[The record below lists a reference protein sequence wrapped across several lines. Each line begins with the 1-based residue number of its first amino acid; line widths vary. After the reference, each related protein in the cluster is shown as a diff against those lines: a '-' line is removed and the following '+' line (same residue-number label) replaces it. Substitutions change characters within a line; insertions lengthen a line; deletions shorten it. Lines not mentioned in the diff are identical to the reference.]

1 MRHAPALYAR
11 VFGPIVS
18 LLLLSVPAHA
28 DDLSQVVDRYL
39 SWRGGAAFENLTSV
53 HEKGDLRDGGLQGH
67 GELWAERG
75 GRSRMDTDLGP
86 LKQTQ
91 TVDGASSW
99 DISPSEQLET
109 LSLADHLSNF
119 RSVALQ
125 FSDVMRGRGGAKVAL
140 AGTETRD
147 GRAWAVVRI
156 GFGDEDVYDAFIDP
170 STGELGGFRIMEDR
184 QSRFEHYGDWRWLQ
198 GVRMPFLHTTDDDTR
213 EVLTTIELNR
223 PLPPRLLR
231 RPTLPRKATF
241 RDGSTSTGWIK
252 FELFGGNRIF
262 FPVKVDGRTTMAL
275 LDSGATVSSVD
286 KAWAKSI
293 GLASQGGFAGAG
305 TGGVDTFGFVHG
317 VDVDIGNLRLDK
329 LTIGSFD
336 FSRVAKSIGRPV
348 PFVLGDEV
356 FNELLVDID
365 FAHQRIAFRELPA
378 PNASEAG
385 VEVPLWR
392 VKDRAVPVSIEG
404 APSVP
409 FEFDIGSGSPL
420 QIFPSFEAKHHLL
433 DTRPTSQTWFGGVGG
448 YSPMKVAEVRRF
460 DFAGVKFPAAPAVFT
475 PDIRSGA
482 NSNVVQGN
490 LGLPVYARFHLLIDF
505 AHDRLWATPNAA
517 ADATP
522 FPKDRLG
529 LYMTPKANLLE
540 VSLVSPGSPAARS
553 GLKKGDSVATI
564 NGLPASA
571 WTPTALRSLREE
583 PAGSGVTVVL
593 ATGDVRRMVRTDFY

>member
-1 MRHAPALYAR
+1 MEAR
-11 VFGPIVS
+11 KSRWP
-18 LLLLSVPAHA
+18 
-28 DDLSQVVDRYL
+28 
-39 SWRGGAAFENLTSV
+39 
-53 HEKGDLRDGGLQGH
+53 
-67 GELWAERG
+67 ER
-75 GRSRMDTDLGP
+75 
-86 LKQTQ
+86 K
-91 TVDGASSW
+91 
-99 DISPSEQLET
+99 
-109 LSLADHLSNF
+109 
-119 RSVALQ
+119 
-125 FSDVMRGRGGAKVAL
+125 
-140 AGTETRD
+140 TRD

-156 GFGDEDVYDAFIDP
+156 GFGDDDTYDAFIDP

-241 RDGSTSTGWIK
+241 RDGSTSTGWIR

-317 VDVDIGNLRLDK
+317 VDVDVGNLRLDK

-378 PNASEAG
+378 ADASRAG
-385 VEVPLWR
+385 VEVPLRR
-392 VKDRAVPVSIEG
+392 VKNRAVPVSIEG

-420 QIFPSFEAKHHLL
+420 QIFPSFEAEHHLL

-460 DFAGVKFPAAPAVFT
+460 DFAGVEFPAAPAVFT

-490 LGLPVYARFHLLIDF
+490 LGLPVFARFHLLIDF
-505 AHDRLWATPNAA
+505 AHDRPMG
-517 ADATP
+517 DAECGSRR
-522 FPKDRLG
+522 D
-529 LYMTPKANLLE
+529 A
-540 VSLVSPGSPAARS
+540 VS
-553 GLKKGDSVATI
+553 
-564 NGLPASA
+564 
-571 WTPTALRSLREE
+571 
-583 PAGSGVTVVL
+583 
-593 ATGDVRRMVRTDFY
+593 